1 MTSPVPTYPGST
13 LVRLPLSRV
22 NDERAGVRNA
32 LAAFRKR
39 VEAELL
45 ERGGAHGIAA
55 GSRVHTA
62 ATAFRRHLEA
72 ERRLHEGRD
81 SLTLPEWVALADR
94 SVAWKEKCDRALTL
108 LGLDK
113 PVVKDI
119 WSAVYDMPP
128 PPPAPPVSQLPA
140 VPAAAPDAESGPDPH
155 PDAPGS
161 SCATP
166 GTLPATPGEADGAVP
181 SAGG

>member
-81 SLTLPEWVALADR
+81 SLTLAEWVAVADR
-94 SVAWKEKCDRALTL
+94 SVAWKEKCDRALSL

-113 PVVKDI
+113 PQVKDI
-119 WSAVYDMPP
+119 WAGIYDVP
-128 PPPAPPVSQLPA
+128 
-140 VPAAAPDAESGPDPH
+140 PAAAAAALPQLPLEPGAAPDVADSPAAV
-155 PDAPGS
+155 PDAPDA
-161 SCATP
+161 SCAKP
-166 GTLPATPGEADGAVP
+166 GTAADTPGEGGVDGD
-181 SAGG
+181 